1 MSSFFAR
8 QPEMRKARFRVEP
21 SLAGWVKRGCRLAAL
36 LSCGLL
42 MSACDTSI
50 GRRLSGHW
58 LGVEV
63 ESLDGSVSAGRAGWA
78 KGTSLTFS
86 GSTLSVTLPGEAPRR
101 GAYKVLSE
109 DDGQLEL
116 AVAGHDGHVDRAR
129 LTLETDSL
137 LRWHLTTV
145 HTLVMRRD

>member
-1 MSSFFAR
+1 MT
-8 QPEMRKARFRVEP
+8 
-21 SLAGWVKRGCRLAAL
+21 AL
-36 LSCGLL
+36 LSCAML
-42 MSACDTSI
+42 MSSCSTSV
-50 GRRLSGHW
+50 GSRLSGHW

-63 ESLDGSVSAGRAGWA
+63 ESLDGSISAGRAGWA
-78 KGTSLTFS
+78 KGTALTFS

-101 GAYKVLSE
+101 GNYRVLSE

-116 AVAGHDGHVDRAR
+116 AVAGHDGHVDRTR

-145 HTLVMRRD
+145 HTLVMQRE